1 MRHSWNPDNTLAQW
15 QERFAED
22 LHSRLLPVTA
32 EQAGTGFELLPCD
45 GLDLTVPLPEHL
57 KEILPEAGSV
67 GCPRRLWPQQ
77 LTTRQ

>member
-15 QERFAED
+15 QQRFAED
-22 LHSRLLPVTA
+22 LHSRSLPVTA